1 LSNLFLIFVLF
12 ADSDAQDVN
21 WLKCHL
27 EPWPTITEKWQSTAG
42 ARKSMRGQKR
52 FDVTEYLNDF
62 KCLRQPS
69 GHLLVSYYQYTF
81 SEIK

>member
-1 LSNLFLIFVLF
+1 M
-12 ADSDAQDVN
+12 QDLN
-21 WLKCHL
+21 WLKINL
-27 EPWPTITEKWQSTAG
+27 EPWPVVTEKWQSTSG

-69 GHLLVSYYQYTF
+69 GHLLVSYY
-81 SEIK
+81 